1 IQTYLNMT
9 RVTVYY
15 QWHTLL
21 DTTSIMHHIIQLNT
35 LPYISLCDNLY
46 VDSIVYSDHPACH
59 LHYTFTQPP
68 PYLSPPLNIKH
79 KWHHTGSWSQERS
92 LLTHFQPRPST
103 SYPDRQSDSSFLN
116 DLDEENEKDQASI
129 KELKIKMHDL
139 YKISISLL
147 DHDDSSGLSDKFTQL
162 CLKCTQRDD
171 TYIVRLLHPPEL
183 LKYLAQDVSDQ
194 GLRISITMTR
204 SDDGQFTV
212 NDKEWPLRDEHDSST
227 TDEESDH
234 DYKEEDIFVD
244 GMEELDETSPL
255 ATDVPPLLELQQP
268 SRPTVQHKV
277 SSSSVPLMKV
287 PQPTASNSTPTHAYK
302 HIQVSDTNESISD
315 KEISVITVPE
325 SDPLALQKA
334 YQLFTQ
340 FIRSTETP
348 TTVIQEPCR
357 DNGYVTVKK
366 IDVPDHPMGAFL
378 VETMWKD
385 CSLWDVK
392 AVIESVGARKVWD
405 NTFENST
412 LLHALTPTSAI
423 WHTKVQGTWPVSPR
437 DYICFQGQYAS
448 SYMVDLVS
456 TSCVGESYRHK
467 PLPKETSGYTRA
479 TMDVM
484 GWRLEYAT
492 KDTVLMKGLMMTQFS
507 TWVINYIT
515 SRYLV
520 QSLAAV
526 QMAKDYLGTYGAP
539 PSLEN
544 LMNAVLMNLKHDH
557 ERKTWR
563 CEYSRR
569 TESDDKAT
577 KVMAGATTTSLI
589 RIDKQR
595 WALSTG
601 NKYSTIID
609 PPPSRVSAIERI
621 HDPYGVWLIIEHDE
635 VFIIPFHG
643 KILVIIKPDDTTSS
657 TKEQVPDCQISVNGG
672 PIVVEKEQAIP
683 EEIEKEFQKAVSQA
697 SKDKKKFVSE
707 EHAVSRAIDQLS
719 VPPQEHTQ
727 AVLAFLK
734 RADEQFGWTAVSDK
748 NGIKTSKRPGTK
760 QKKKEPDSFL
770 QDAFTM
776 DVPEPFMIYKA
787 SKVIE
792 NYSAEEVLAVVSDTQ
807 NVRKAYDDTI
817 EEIDVLRH
825 LRPGCKVVRQTLKAI
840 FPFKPRE
847 VYTYSCLAEMPSSDT
862 LSSVKRMVCMES
874 SIPGFPIVS
883 TKKPRGNLFISAWI
897 IEAVDPYTTATNY
910 PIPSTRVT
918 YVAAL
923 DLGSLVPSYISNLVA
938 NSWFPKKI
946 QAVISYLKSNG
957 PPPFITEPLPLLVQS
972 TESADIKWDEISS
985 FYDRDTH
992 QFKVICRLEIRQE
1005 ETTASNKRSTSVS
1018 RKGSL
1023 ETVGSASKVGAEEGE
1038 PAKFGDQRF
1047 PADSGIRR
1055 GSFSSNAPKKRVMNT
1070 ENKDRLSPSIS
1081 GSSTAAASTSITATR
1096 DFTFLKTT
1104 IGLRSFPKGYEIQTQ
1119 LFDTTQAEK
1128 HKNLTD
1134 KLIIHVSE
1142 PALTQLTDNSNNH
1155 IKHSIHLKTHGLS
1168 SFTLPAKY
1176 EFEFDLLPIPE
1187 EDPGHKEP
1195 RLTVS
1200 HVLGEDE
1207 NKDSSSEAKWN
1218 GRVIVNGD
1226 RIEIGKD
1233 TQVKVCARDVEKSE
1247 ESKSHNTLQSKLLD
1261 DGKKKEHSEQVPNS
1275 SLQESTSRNVAV
1287 TQYMPGGVVASALGN
1302 VSAGVNNFS
1311 APVGGEG
1318 NAGNNKGYSTVD
1330 REHNPAV
1337 STSNNVKQPVN
1348 NELSALVQHDSRVAA
1363 MSIRD
1368 IRRLLYYERP
1378 YISGINEE
1386 NVRLLLQVPWFKG
1399 WKVQIV
1405 AVKQ

>member
-1 IQTYLNMT
+1 
-9 RVTVYY
+9 
-15 QWHTLL
+15 
-21 DTTSIMHHIIQLNT
+21 
-35 LPYISLCDNLY
+35 
-46 VDSIVYSDHPACH
+46 
-59 LHYTFTQPP
+59 
-68 PYLSPPLNIKH
+68 
-79 KWHHTGSWSQERS
+79 
-92 LLTHFQPRPST
+92 
-103 SYPDRQSDSSFLN
+103 
-116 DLDEENEKDQASI
+116 
-129 KELKIKMHDL
+129 
-139 YKISISLL
+139 
-147 DHDDSSGLSDKFTQL
+147 
-162 CLKCTQRDD
+162 
-171 TYIVRLLHPPEL
+171 
-183 LKYLAQDVSDQ
+183 
-194 GLRISITMTR
+194 MTR

-212 NDKEWPLRDEHDSST
+212 NDKEWPLRDEQDSST

-255 ATDVPPLLELQQP
+255 ATDAPPLLELQQP

-302 HIQVSDTNESISD
+302 QFEKPSEVPQKKVDDDDDDIQVSDTNESISD

-325 SDPLALQKA
+325 SDPLALQRA

-378 VETMWKD
+378 VETTWKD

-569 TESDDKAT
+569 TESDDKTA

-589 RIDKQR
+589 RIDKRR

-601 NKYSTIID
+601 NKYSIIID

-707 EHAVSRAIDQLS
+707 EHVVSRAIDQLS

-748 NGIKTSKRPGTK
+748 NGIKTTLDLGSLVPSYISNLVANSWFPKKIQAVLSYLKSNGPPPFITEPLPLLAQSTESADIKWDEISSFYDRDTHQFKVSCRLEIRQEETTATNKRSTSVSRKGSLETVG
-760 QKKKEPDSFL
+760 S
-770 QDAFTM
+770 
-776 DVPEPFMIYKA
+776 A
-787 SKVIE
+787 SKVG
-792 NYSAEEVLAVVSDTQ
+792 AEEGEPVKFGDQRFPADDGIRRGSFSSNAPKKRIMNTENKGRLSPSTGGSNTAVASTTITATRDFTFLKTTIGLRSFPKGYEIQTQLFDTTQAEKHKNLTDKLVIHVS
-807 NVRKAYDDTI
+807 
-817 EEIDVLRH
+817 E
-825 LRPGCKVVRQTLKAI
+825 
-840 FPFKPRE
+840 
-847 VYTYSCLAEMPSSDT
+847 
-862 LSSVKRMVCMES
+862 
-874 SIPGFPIVS
+874 
-883 TKKPRGNLFISAWI
+883 
-897 IEAVDPYTTATNY
+897 TATNY

-1070 ENKDRLSPSIS
+1070 ENKDR
-1081 GSSTAAASTSITATR
+1081 T
-1096 DFTFLKTT
+1096 TF
-1104 IGLRSFPKGYEIQTQ
+1104 FP
-1119 LFDTTQAEK
+1119 
-1128 HKNLTD
+1128 
-1134 KLIIHVSE
+1134 
-1142 PALTQLTDNSNNH
+1142 
-1155 IKHSIHLKTHGLS
+1155 
-1168 SFTLPAKY
+1168 
-1176 EFEFDLLPIPE
+1176 
-1187 EDPGHKEP
+1187 
-1195 RLTVS
+1195 
-1200 HVLGEDE
+1200 
-1207 NKDSSSEAKWN
+1207 
-1218 GRVIVNGD
+1218 
-1226 RIEIGKD
+1226 
-1233 TQVKVCARDVEKSE
+1233 
-1247 ESKSHNTLQSKLLD
+1247 
-1261 DGKKKEHSEQVPNS
+1261 
-1275 SLQESTSRNVAV
+1275 
-1287 TQYMPGGVVASALGN
+1287 
-1302 VSAGVNNFS
+1302 
-1311 APVGGEG
+1311 
-1318 NAGNNKGYSTVD
+1318 
-1330 REHNPAV
+1330 
-1337 STSNNVKQPVN
+1337 
-1348 NELSALVQHDSRVAA
+1348 
-1363 MSIRD
+1363 
-1368 IRRLLYYERP
+1368 
-1378 YISGINEE
+1378 
-1386 NVRLLLQVPWFKG
+1386 
-1399 WKVQIV
+1399 
-1405 AVKQ
+1405 